1 MSKETEYL
9 KEVVAGAVTQ
19 NRKRL
24 MGFGI
29 LSLILGII
37 GTFMSVA
44 VTMASMM
51 IFGILFIVAG
61 VVFLID
67 SFSAPEWKGRLWG
80 LLISL
85 LYVAGGIVMVMY
97 PAGSATWFTLF
108 IAAFLIM
115 IGVTRIFMG
124 FRVKDLISSWGWM
137 VFSGILSIILGMM
150 IYAEWPVSG
159 LWVIGLFISVELIMQ
174 GINAIMLSRVI
185 KTAQKDI
192 RTELNTDVE

>member
-80 LLISL
+80 LIISL

-150 IYAEWPVSG
+150 IYAEWPISG